1 MSQKSA
7 KAQAKDD
14 FLMLLLEAVQEPIGI
29 LVATNDF
36 ERARQKF
43 YSVRREAK
51 MPELDQLQIRMSPFS
66 GGELIIINSR
76 IKLKVEAPIA

>member
-1 MSQKSA
+1 MNK
-7 KAQAKDD
+7 KDE

-43 YSVRREAK
+43 YAVRREAK
-51 MPELDQLQIRMSPFS
+51 IEALDQLQIRMSPFS
-66 GGELIIINSR
+66 GGELIIVNSK
-76 IKLKVEAPIA
+76 IKLEAPK